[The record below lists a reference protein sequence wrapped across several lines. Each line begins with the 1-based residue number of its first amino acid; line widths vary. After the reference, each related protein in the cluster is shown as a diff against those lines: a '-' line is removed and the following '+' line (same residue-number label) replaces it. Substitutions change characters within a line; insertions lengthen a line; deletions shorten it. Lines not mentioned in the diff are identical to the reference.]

1 MIAACRQ
8 IATTL
13 QLDDMTER
21 EFNQAIFAEA
31 STTEPRG
38 PSDAFT
44 LEELL
49 TISSSNVFKQWAW
62 TTRSWLYSAI
72 DALSA

>member
-13 QLDDMTER
+13 QLGDMTQR

-31 STTEPRG
+31 SITEPRG

-49 TISSSNVFKQWAW
+49 TISSSNVFQQWAGA
-62 TTRSWLYSAI
+62 TRSWLYSAVEH
-72 DALSA
+72 LTT